1 MEVTQRQK
9 MKNILS
15 VILTYLLLASCSYK
29 DKSLSDRFM
38 QHFSV
43 ELNNKSV
50 NLINYK
56 GGYFACNETFVI
68 EFKSQEYFKEIFEI
82 IEANSIWETR
92 NNIDKN
98 IQAMEE
104 GTLWNEDCI
113 NCNAKKIKDL
123 KRTNYHGN
131 SINHRAIFYDDNTV
145 EFFFSDC
152 W

>member
-1 MEVTQRQK
+1 

-15 VILTYLLLASCSYK
+15 VILAYLLLSNCSYK
-29 DKSLSDRFM
+29 DKSLSNRFM

-43 ELNNKSV
+43 ELDTKSV
-50 NLINYK
+50 DLINYK
-56 GGYFACNETFVI
+56 GGYFSCNETFVI
-68 EFKSQEYFKEIFEI
+68 EFNSQEYYKEIFGI
-82 IEANSIWETR
+82 IDKNSIWETPNNKKR
-92 NNIDKN
+92 NIGA
-98 IQAMEE
+98 IEE
-104 GTLWNEDCI
+104 GTLWNENCIDC
-113 NCNAKKIKDL
+113 NSKKIKDL

>member
-1 MEVTQRQK
+1 

-29 DKSLSDRFM
+29 DKSLSNRFM

-43 ELNNKSV
+43 ELDTKSV
-50 NLINYK
+50 DLINYK

-68 EFKSQEYFKEIFEI
+68 EFNSQEYYKEIFKI
-82 IEANSIWETR
+82 IAANSIWETP
-92 NNIDKN
+92 NNKERN
-98 IQAMEE
+98 IQAMED

-113 NCNAKKIKDL
+113 DCNSKKIKDL
-123 KRTNYHGN
+123 KRTNYNGN
-131 SINHRAIFYDDNTV
+131 SINHQAIFYDDNTV

>member
-43 ELNNKSV
+43 ELDNKSV

-98 IQAMEE
+98 IRVFRLFFLALSP
-104 GTLWNEDCI
+104 TKPAIL
-113 NCNAKKIKDL
+113 
-123 KRTNYHGN
+123 N
-131 SINHRAIFYDDNTV
+131 SIYLSHY
-145 EFFFSDC
+145 
-152 W
+152 

>member
-1 MEVTQRQK
+1 

-29 DKSLSDRFM
+29 DKSLSNRFM

-43 ELNNKSV
+43 ELDTKSV
-50 NLINYK
+50 DLINYK
-56 GGYFACNETFVI
+56 GGYFSCNETFVI
-68 EFKSQEYFKEIFEI
+68 QFNSQEYYKEIFEI
-82 IEANSIWETR
+82 IDANSIWETP
-92 NNIDKN
+92 NNKERN
-98 IQAMEE
+98 IQGMED

-113 NCNAKKIKDL
+113 DCNSKKIKDL
-123 KRTNYHGN
+123 KRTNYNGN
-131 SINHRAIFYDDNTV
+131 SINHEAIFYDDNTV